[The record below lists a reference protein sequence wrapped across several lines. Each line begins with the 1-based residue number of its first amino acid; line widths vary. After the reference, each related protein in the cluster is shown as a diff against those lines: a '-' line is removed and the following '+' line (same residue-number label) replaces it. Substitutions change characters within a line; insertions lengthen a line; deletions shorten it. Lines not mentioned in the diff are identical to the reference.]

1 MTSSNCVIVHIWR
14 NLLVSGFCPGWQ
26 FTQFTKNIAYVFL
39 ASSTFKIV
47 SSKVG
52 YKVTEVRYIFGVGHI
67 LLWCNTD
74 VNFCKDHSGSQWQNR
89 SKQWCKADTTWKAEV
104 PDPLALDDLISFKW
118 PYKLNKRRKLARLIT
133 HYKNA
138 FSNISEG
145 TAVLLQGVRSERR
158 LMMGVGRG
166 WERNLFHIPWFWPIQ
181 ETLPLILAIP

>member
-52 YKVTEVRYIFGVGHI
+52 YKVTEVRYIFGAGHI

-74 VNFCKDHSGSQWQNR
+74 VNFCKDHSGHSDKTEVNHDAR
-89 SKQWCKADTTWKAEV
+89 LILLTWKAEV

-118 PYKLNKRRKLARLIT
+118 PYKLNKKRKLARLIT

-138 FSNISEG
+138 FSDISEG

-158 LMMGVGRG
+158 LMMGWEGVGKGIYSISLDFGQFR
-166 WERNLFHIPWFWPIQ
+166 RPSL
-181 ETLPLILAIP
+181 